1 MPRRPRILL
10 PDHPL
15 HIVQRGI
22 NSEPCFFAEE
32 DYQCYLHWLEEAARD
47 CGCAIHA
54 YMLMTNHVHLLLT
67 PTVSGAPARLM
78 QSLGRR
84 YVQYANRQYRRTGS
98 LWEGRYK
105 SSVIQAENYLLA
117 CMRYI
122 ELNPVRAGMVVDP
135 GGYRWSSYRV
145 NGLAQPNPRLTPH
158 VLYLGLDADATRR
171 CEAYRALFRPQLDA
185 GAASEVREALR
196 LGMPLGS
203 EGFAEAICARLSI
216 RRNTGKRGRV
226 PGDES
231 DTRPVP
237 TEQHG
242 FGF

>member
-10 PDHPL
+10 ADHPL

-22 NSEPCFFAEE
+22 NREPCFFADE

-47 CGCAIHA
+47 CRCAIHG
-54 YMLMTNHVHLLLT
+54 YVLMTNHVHLLLT
-67 PTVSGAPARLM
+67 PTTPGAPVRLM

-105 SSVIQAENYLLA
+105 SSVVQAESYLLA

-122 ELNPVRAGMVVDP
+122 ELNPVRAAMVVDP
-135 GGYRWSSYRV
+135 GAYRWSSYRA
-145 NGLAQPNPRLTPH
+145 NGLAQPDARLTPH
-158 VLYLGLDADATRR
+158 PLYLGLDVKLASR
-171 CEAYRALFRPQLDA
+171 CHAYRALFRPQLDND
-185 GAASEVREALR
+185 AASEVRHALQ

-203 EGFAEAICARLSI
+203 ERFAEAICVRLGI
-216 RRNTGKRGRV
+216 RRNTGKRGRA
-226 PGDES
+226 PADERES
-231 DTRPVP
+231 PIAL
-237 TEQHG
+237 TEQQG